1 MLVSPQTHRRGR
13 YKKIVMCSYR
23 PIFSLEERINF
34 LKKITASYEDKVE
47 IAQVSG
53 LLVDYVEDNDID
65 FMVSGN

>member
-1 MLVSPQTHRRGR
+1 
-13 YKKIVMCSYR
+13 MCSYR